1 MVSNPREIQKI
12 IEFWK
17 KDLEDITEKTSQID
31 KKTKENLTQ
40 QLKLEHTLQNHKD
53 ALVKVCR
60 MHNELDETLNLV
72 IDEQNAAA
80 NQLDMLE
87 KEIMHSKGLAN
98 DAIVE
103 SIEEIYAK
111 AENVKNFTKEVE
123 ENVNGF
129 IVKTQEVPSLKK
141 FSFVECL
148 ETVQFLEANMVI
160 SI

>member
-1 MVSNPREIQKI
+1 MVSQPREIKKI

-17 KDLEDITEKTSQID
+17 KELEEITEKTLQID

-53 ALVKVCR
+53 VLVKVCR
-60 MHNELDETLNLV
+60 MHNELDENLNLV

-87 KEIMHSKGLAN
+87 KEIMHSKGLVN
-98 DAIVE
+98 DVIVE

-111 AENVKNFTKEVE
+111 AKNVKNFTKEIE
-123 ENVNGF
+123 ENVNAF
-129 IVKTQEVPSLKK
+129 IVKTQEVPDLKE

-148 ETVQFLEANMVI
+148 ETVQFLEANMVM